1 MKVFVTGA
9 SGHVG
14 SALVPELLR
23 AGHQVVGLAR
33 SDASAAKL
41 DAQGA
46 AVRLGDLDD
55 LDGLRKGAAEADAV
69 IHLAFKHDEMYAGDY
84 QGASDADLAVVRAF
98 LDELSGTGKA
108 LIGTAGTLA
117 YSGLGRTATEEER
130 ISSEGPRGAA
140 RNAIIDARD
149 VRGAVVV
156 LPPTVHSALD
166 VAGFIPILVRTARAT
181 GVSGYPGDGANRW
194 SATHTLDAARL
205 YWLAAEKAPAGS
217 VLHAVAEEAVTM
229 REIAEVIGRKLNVPV
244 ESIPAERAQEHF
256 GPLAFMVSRDAPTSG
271 ERTKAL
277 LGWEPEEPGVLE
289 DLEAGFYFEE
299 R

>member
-33 SDASAAKL
+33 SEASAARIE
-41 DAQGA
+41 AQGA
-46 AVRLGDLDD
+46 VAQLGDLDD
-55 LDGLRKGAAEADAV
+55 LDGLRKGAAESDAV

-84 QGASDADLAVVRAF
+84 QGAADADLAVVQAF

-108 LIGTAGTLA
+108 LIGTSGTLS
-117 YSGLGRTATEEER
+117 YSGLGHTATEDER
-130 ISSEGPRGAA
+130 VPSESPRGAA
-140 RNAIIDARD
+140 RNAIIDATD
-149 VRGAVVV
+149 VRGSVVV

-166 VAGFIPILVRTARAT
+166 TAGFIPILVRTARAT
-181 GVSGYPGDGANRW
+181 GVSCYPGDGKNRW
-194 SATHTLDAARL
+194 SAGHTLDAARL
-205 YWLAAEKAPAGS
+205 YRLAVEKAPTGAI
-217 VLHAVAEEAVTM
+217 LHAVAEEAVTM

-244 ESIPAERAQEHF
+244 ESIPAERAQDHF
-256 GPLAFMVSRDAPTSG
+256 GPLAFMVGRDAPTSS
-271 ERTKAL
+271 TKTREL
-277 LGWEPEEPGVLE
+277 LGWEPKEPGLLE
-289 DLEAGFYFEE
+289 DLETGFYFEQ